1 LSSTKVWHTS
11 NLSLPNFESWNP
23 RCPANDILF
32 AFITADSVV
41 KTVSLLHFGVQAF
54 RRVETRFPVIWRTVW
69 RPALVLLAM
78 LTIVG
83 AAPAQQEK
91 PKVPGLDK
99 IIAANEHL
107 MFTGTVKLLDE
118 EHNSLSVSSVEGSDT
133 EIFPI
138 KHSTR
143 VLTSDGFRKKL
154 NVLTPG
160 TQIIVYYDQRS
171 DRRSITQIELY
182 TSETKK
188 KEPHS

>member
-1 LSSTKVWHTS
+1 M
-11 NLSLPNFESWNP
+11 
-23 RCPANDILF
+23 
-32 AFITADSVV
+32 
-41 KTVSLLHFGVQAF
+41 KTVFLPHFGVQAS
-54 RRVETRFPVIWRTVW
+54 RVARTRFAAVWRAIW
-69 RPALVLLAM
+69 RPALLVLTL
-78 LTIVG
+78 LVFVG
-83 AAPAQQEK
+83 AAPAQEEK

-107 MFTGTVKLLDE
+107 MFTGKVKLLDE
-118 EHNSLSVSSVEGSDT
+118 KRNTLSVSSVEGADT

-138 KHSTR
+138 KHGTR

-154 NVLTPG
+154 DVLTPG
-160 TQIIVYYDQRS
+160 TQIIVYYDQRA